1 MALSGP
7 HGIRPNQFLDTVIA
21 CDATEAV
28 LVTCLYFI
36 AIKEYITWI
45 LLSKFCDRTTIL
57 FLIDFILSVRTLR
70 TPQQSRLTIYNA
82 DRMDHSIAVSSRHS
96 RILNSM
102 FDANS
107 TANL

>member
-7 HGIRPNQFLDTVIA
+7 HDIRPNQFLDTVIA
-21 CDATEAV
+21 CDAIEAV
-28 LVTCLYFI
+28 LVTCPYFI

-70 TPQQSRLTIYNA
+70 TPQQSRLTIYNT